1 MFLLFIDK
9 SGKEIYGIVYN
20 HEETKDNLES
30 IHAIRMFN
38 DFLKNILPKSPN
50 ARKLVPRSGYFS
62 GQMIEKI
69 KCNPFSYP
77 LEETNVSPFYIF
89 ENEEIDF
96 EAKPSSSKMGN
107 LWESEDDID
116 KK

>member
-1 MFLLFIDK
+1 
-9 SGKEIYGIVYN
+9 
-20 HEETKDNLES
+20 
-30 IHAIRMFN
+30 MFN

-50 ARKLVPRSGYFS
+50 ARKLVPRFNYFS
-62 GQMIEKI
+62 DQMTQSDEKI
-69 KCNPFSYP
+69 RCNPFSYP